1 MRQCAFCPSTASL
14 TGEHL
19 RSDWVNKL
27 LEGRTHRYDIYQRS
41 YGTTPTRWTDKRFD
55 VKANVVCGDCNSGWM
70 SDVDNDAKH
79 CLHDIVLHDC
89 NVCILPEGLA
99 AIAAY
104 TMKSAFIGDY
114 ITRHRE
120 PFFDQQTRQQF
131 AQSRRLLEEAHMWIG
146 RIRQPRGQ
154 KKGIYKTRYGQPHGS
169 TVVRLLDTYVFTF
182 SIEAILLQLAITRF
196 NDPIVG
202 DSAYSPELNQ
212 EKRLDGMLIPFWPLR
227 VVNRGMEWPPTQ
239 NIHYSQLEEVAD
251 RFTHLTI
258 SV

>member
-41 YGTTPTRWTDKRFD
+41 YGTSPTQWTGKRFD
-55 VKANVVCGDCNSGWM
+55 VKAKVVCGDCNSGWM
-70 SDVDNDAKH
+70 SRVDNDAKY
-79 CLHDIVLHDC
+79 CLQDIILYDC
-89 NVCILPEGLA
+89 KVCILPEGLE

-104 TMKSAFIGDY
+104 TMKSAFVGDY

-120 PFFDQQTRQQF
+120 PFFDQQTRQRF
-131 AQSRRLLEEAHMWIG
+131 AQSRRPLEEAHMWMG
-146 RIRQPRGQ
+146 RIQQPRGQ

-182 SIEAILLQLAITRF
+182 SIEAILLQLAVTRF
-196 NDPIVG
+196 NDPIVV

-212 EKRLDGMLIPFWPLR
+212 EKRLDAMLIPFWPSR
-227 VVNRGMEWPPTQ
+227 VVNRGVEWPPMR
-239 NIHYSQLEEVAD
+239 NIHYSQLEEVSD
-251 RFTHLTI
+251 RFTELKI

>member
-19 RSDWVNKL
+19 RSEWVNKL
-27 LEGRTHRYDIYQRS
+27 LVGRTHHYEFYQRS
-41 YGTTPTRWTDKRFD
+41 HGTSPTRWTDKRFD
-55 VKANVVCGDCNSGWM
+55 LKANVVCRDCNSGWM
-70 SDVDNDAKH
+70 SEMDNDAKH
-79 CLHDIVLHDC
+79 SLQDIILHDC
-89 NVCILPEGLA
+89 NVCILPEGLN

-114 ITRHRE
+114 IARHRE
-120 PFFDQQTRQQF
+120 PFFDQRTRQLF
-131 AQSRRLLEEAHMWIG
+131 AQSRRPLEEAHMWMG
-146 RIRQPRGQ
+146 RIQQPRGK

-169 TVVRLLDTYVFTF
+169 TTVRLLDTYVFTF
-182 SIEAILLQLAITRF
+182 SLEAVLLQLAITRF

-212 EKRLDGMLIPFWPLR
+212 EKRLDPMLIPFWPLR
-227 VVNRGMEWPPTQ
+227 VVNRGVEWPPIQ

-258 SV
+258 SK